1 MAIQNII
8 TGDFK
13 IRNEN
18 GILIAVDGIVFADT
32 SGTIGTSGTSGTSGS
47 STILFGTSGTVI
59 VIPGTPTTT
68 TTAAPTTTTTA
79 SPTTTTTTVA
89 PTTTTT
95 TVAPTTTTT
104 TVAFTSFYLQFSS
117 LSQANACAIYP
128 GDLNEYF
135 IAFGASLQ
143 NGTILYSDSALT
155 TPVINGY
162 YSDGFKSWLTTINNG
177 VLANETSCTT
187 TTTTTAA
194 PTTTTTTVAPTTTT
208 TTAAPTTTTTTV
220 AVIPMI
226 MTFNVANN
234 GDSITLPYSPSGTY
248 SGTINWGDGNVT
260 VNSYANRT
268 HTYATAGNYDVSIGG
283 ICSVFSFAFLATS
296 ANRIKDIKQWGNIY
310 NTSYN
315 GMFYYCNNLTG
326 ISATDLPIFPPNA
339 NLQTMFQ
346 GCTLL
351 GTTTTNMNSWNMA
364 NVIAIDYMF
373 ILCTNFNVNISSWN
387 VSNVTNMQSAF
398 SNATLFNQNISS
410 WNVSNV
416 TNMISMFSG
425 ATSFNQD
432 LSGWCVT
439 NIPTAPINFSLG
451 ATAWAL
457 PKPVWG
463 TCP

>member
-104 TVAFTSFYLQFSS
+104 TVAT
-117 LSQANACAIYP
+117 
-128 GDLNEYF
+128 
-135 IAFGASLQ
+135 
-143 NGTILYSDSALT
+143 
-155 TPVINGY
+155 
-162 YSDGFKSWLTTINNG
+162 
-177 VLANETSCTT
+177 
-187 TTTTTAA
+187 
-194 PTTTTTTVAPTTTT
+194 
-208 TTAAPTTTTTTV
+208 
-220 AVIPMI
+220 IPMI
-226 MTFNVANN
+226 MTFNVASN

-248 SGTINWGDGNVT
+248 SGTINWGDGNIT
-260 VNSYANRT
+260 ANSYANRT
-268 HTYATAGNYDVSIGG
+268 HAYVTSGNYDITIAGVANI
-283 ICSVFSFAFLATS
+283 FSFYVNATS
-296 ANRIKDIKQWGNIY
+296 KDRIKDIKQWGNVGI
-310 NTSYN
+310 NQSN
-315 GMFYYCNNLTG
+315 QFMFDSCTNLTG
-326 ISATDLPIFPPNA
+326 ISATDSP
-339 NLQTMFQ
+339 MFLNYS
-346 GCTLL
+346 GGAMFYLCTLL
-351 GTTTTNMNSWNMA
+351 GTTTTNMNHWDVSVFVDMGS
-364 NVIAIDYMF
+364 MF
-373 ILCTNFNVNISSWN
+373 AGCTNFNSDISSWN
-387 VSNVTNMQSAF
+387 VSNVNNMTSLFNSAT
-398 SNATLFNQNISS
+398 SFNQNISG
-410 WNVSNV
+410 WNVGNVTSMEYMFNGSSSFNQNISNWDVSNV
-416 TNMISMFSG
+416 TAMGSMFLS
-425 ATSFNQD
+425 ASSFNQD

-439 NIPTAPINFSLG
+439 NIPTAPTNFATG
-451 ATAWAL
+451 ATAWTL